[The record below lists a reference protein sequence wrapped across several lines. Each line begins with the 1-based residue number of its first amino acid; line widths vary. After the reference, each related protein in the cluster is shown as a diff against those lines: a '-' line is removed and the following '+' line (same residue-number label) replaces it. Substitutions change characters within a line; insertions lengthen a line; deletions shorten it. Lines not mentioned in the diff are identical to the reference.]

1 MPPVRNNRGED
12 HMGLDRRHML
22 AAGAAT
28 LAAPALLTATPA
40 RAAVP
45 QAGRQAPGFYR
56 MKVGDYEVTVV
67 NDGFNRRPNP
77 GEGFVRNADKAA
89 VEAALAR
96 DFLPTGHLDITF
108 NITFVNTGR
117 ELILFDTGTGGL
129 LAQTAGTMWDN
140 MQAAGIAPEQVT
152 KIAVTHFHG
161 DHVSGLVTREGQARF
176 PNAELIV
183 PEAEWA
189 FWMGDRAPAQPA
201 AMVKGRFGPY
211 PAERIKRVASDAEVA
226 PGIRGIP
233 THGHT
238 PGHTSYSVQSG
249 NGTLIILGDVTNHPT
264 VNLRNPGW
272 HIVFD
277 MDAAEAEQT
286 RRRLFDRAASDRT
299 PIVGY
304 HWPFPA
310 TGYVRKAGEGFD
322 WVPIQWTSQV

>member
-1 MPPVRNNRGED
+1 MR
-12 HMGLDRRHML
+12 LDRRHML
-22 AAGAAT
+22 AAGVAS
-28 LAAPALLTATPA
+28 LAAPALVGATPA

-45 QAGRQAPGFYR
+45 QVGRQAPGFYR
-56 MKVGDYEVTVV
+56 VKVGDYEVTVV
-67 NDGFNRRPNP
+67 NDGINRRPNP

-89 VEAALAR
+89 IEAALAN

-129 LAQTAGTMWDN
+129 LAPTAGTMWDN
-140 MQAAGIAPEQVT
+140 MQAAGIAPAQVT
-152 KIAVTHFHG
+152 RIVFTHFHG
-161 DHVSGLVTREGQARF
+161 DHVSGLVNREGQARF

-189 FWMGDRAPAQPA
+189 FWMGDRAPQQGA

-226 PGIRGIP
+226 PGIRGVA
-233 THGHT
+233 TYGHT
-238 PGHTSYSVQSG
+238 PGHTSYAVQSG
-249 NGTLIILGDVTNHPT
+249 NGTLFILGDVTNHPT
-264 VNLRNPGW
+264 INLRNPGW
-272 HIVFD
+272 HAVFD
-277 MDAAEAEQT
+277 MDAPMAEAT
-286 RRRLFDRAASDRT
+286 RRALFDRLAADRT

-310 TGYVRKAGEGFD
+310 TGYVRKDAAGYELAPVF
-322 WVPIQWTSQV
+322 WTNQV

>member
-1 MPPVRNNRGED
+1 MD
-12 HMGLDRRHML
+12 LDRRHVL

-28 LAAPALLTATPA
+28 CAAPALLAATPA
-40 RAAVP
+40 RAQAP
-45 QAGRQAPGFYR
+45 QSGRQAPGFYR
-56 MKVGDYEVTVV
+56 MKVGDFEVTVV

-96 DFLPTGHLDITF
+96 DFLPTGHLDIPF

-117 ELILFDTGTGGL
+117 DLILFDTGTGGL
-129 LAQTAGTMWDN
+129 LAPTAGTMWEN
-140 MQAAGIAPEQVT
+140 MQAAGIAPAQVT
-152 KIAVTHFHG
+152 RIVFTHFHG
-161 DHVSGLVTREGQARF
+161 DHISGLVTREGQARF

-183 PEAEWA
+183 PETEWA

-201 AMVKGRFGPY
+201 AVVKARFAPY
-211 PAERIKRVASDAEVA
+211 PAERIRRVASDAEVA

-233 THGHT
+233 TFGHT

-249 NGTLIILGDVTNHPT
+249 NATLIILGDVTNHPS

-277 MDAAEAEQT
+277 MDPGAAEQA
-286 RRRLFDRAASDRT
+286 RRRLFDRAAADRT
-299 PIVGY
+299 PIIGY

-310 TGYVRKAGEGFD
+310 TGYVRKDGEGFD
-322 WVPIQWTSQV
+322 WVPIPWTTQV